1 MYKIETLDNHLTILK
16 IPMPGVESI
25 ATVVMVKAGSRY
37 EAETDFGVA
46 HFLEHMVFKGT
57 TKYPTNKILTQ
68 KVDGIGAVFNAFTGE
83 EMTAFYLR
91 AAAKDLD
98 LTLDVLS
105 QLTTQAL
112 LEPDEIN
119 RERGVILEEKHMY
132 EDQPNAFNAQE
143 FTKMMFAGSGLGH
156 DIVGTDDSICGIQRD
171 NFCRFIE
178 SWYRP
183 HNMLV
188 VIAGK
193 KETIEAPDINQ
204 KVARYFQFADL
215 ATPAPRQE
223 DFWEQSFTYGG
234 HVNIIDRK
242 TEQTH
247 FVLGW
252 PSIDRFDRRDAVL
265 GLLQTI
271 LGGNMSSRLF
281 SEVRER
287 RGLCYYVYAQDDAYC
302 DSGFFGAASGVNPGT
317 LTEAIKVTVDQFT
330 ALASGDKPVTPEEL
344 RRAQDYRCG
353 QMTLAAESVYN
364 LALNYGSQYL
374 FEHKIRTVADEMER
388 IQAVSLDEIQALA
401 KELIQPGQLRLS
413 VIGQLTKS
421 QRQDLAKMIA

>member
-1 MYKIETLDNHLTILK
+1 MYKIETLDNHLNILK

-37 EAETDFGVA
+37 EAEADFGVA

-112 LEPDEIN
+112 LEPEEID

-156 DIVGTDDSICGIQRD
+156 DIVGTDDSISGIKRD
-171 NFCRFIE
+171 NFCRFID

-193 KETIEAPDINQ
+193 KEAVESADLNK
-204 KVARYFQFADL
+204 KVDRYFKLLKDKI
-215 ATPAPRQE
+215 
-223 DFWEQSFTYGG
+223 SG
-234 HVNIIDRK
+234 NI
-242 TEQTH
+242 
-247 FVLGW
+247 
-252 PSIDRFDRRDAVL
+252 
-265 GLLQTI
+265 
-271 LGGNMSSRLF
+271 NLF
-281 SEVRER
+281 M
-287 RGLCYYVYAQDDAYC
+287 
-302 DSGFFGAASGVNPGT
+302 ASV
-317 LTEAIKVTVDQFT
+317 
-330 ALASGDKPVTPEEL
+330 
-344 RRAQDYRCG
+344 
-353 QMTLAAESVYN
+353 
-364 LALNYGSQYL
+364 
-374 FEHKIRTVADEMER
+374 
-388 IQAVSLDEIQALA
+388 
-401 KELIQPGQLRLS
+401 
-413 VIGQLTKS
+413 
-421 QRQDLAKMIA
+421 